1 VGTDRGLDRG
11 NSYDM
16 GNDILM
22 DETLTQLGTEPVSAA
37 APAGASVRYEPEF
50 EQLQEEIAKLES
62 VDAVPVNWG
71 EVVET
76 GSRLLSQQ
84 SKDLLVACY
93 VCHGLYDRKGYA
105 GLANGLTII
114 SGMIDTYWDTLF
126 PELKRQRARVAAL
139 EWLVDRLG
147 RPVSE
152 RKPKP
157 AERDAIAA
165 SRELLEQLDEVL
177 KEKLGGQGVAWGELY
192 RPVRDYDADFA
203 REAAKQEQ
211 AKAAAQREAEQK
223 EAAVATAPDGTV
235 APAQVS
241 SPQEITSDQDVDKSL
256 RSCQETL
263 KKVATYQRGKNL
275 ADPESYRLL
284 RMATWM
290 SVGLPPAQNNVTQM
304 RQVPAE
310 RLEFLKQQVESGNH
324 VLLINEVESSIANAP
339 FWLDAHRL
347 TAMALDALGH
357 VDAQQA
363 VTAEL
368 AVFLRR
374 LPRLLD
380 YQFMG
385 GLPFADDLTRLW
397 IESDVLAG
405 GDTSSASA
413 PGESGNSPWVEASGT
428 ARKLATKGKFREG
441 IMLFQNGRRQAGS
454 RRERFMWDLQ
464 QARFCQEAGYVDVAI
479 PQLESLDE
487 EADHFHLEEWEP
499 ALSLQIA
506 ALLLVC
512 YTKTEGKTELSA
524 DRAAR
529 LDRMR
534 SRVSRLD
541 AAAAL
546 DLITKTK

>member
-1 VGTDRGLDRG
+1 
-11 NSYDM
+11 M

-347 TAMALDALGH
+347 TAMALEALGH

-363 VTAEL
+363 VIAEL

>member
-1 VGTDRGLDRG
+1 MGTDRGLDSG
-11 NSYDM
+11 NSYNM

-22 DETLTQLGTEPVSAA
+22 DEALTQLGTEAVSAA

-76 GSRLLSQQ
+76 GSRLLSQK
-84 SKDLLVACY
+84 SKDLLIACY
-93 VCHGLYDRKGYA
+93 VCHGLYERNGYA
-105 GLANGLTII
+105 GLANGLAIL

-126 PELKRQRARVAAL
+126 PELKRQRARVAAM
-139 EWLVDRLG
+139 EWLVERLG

-192 RPVRDYDADFA
+192 RPVRDYDADFV

-211 AKAAAQREAEQK
+211 AKAKAEQQQK
-223 EAAVATAPDGTV
+223 TESATTATQGDTV
-235 APAQVS
+235 TPAQVS
-241 SPQEITSDQDVDKSL
+241 APREIASDQDVDKSL
-256 RSCQETL
+256 RSCQDVL

-275 ADPESYRLL
+275 ADPDPYRLL
-284 RMATWM
+284 RVATWM

-347 TAMALDALGH
+347 TAMALEALGH
-357 VDAQQA
+357 VDARQA
-363 VTAEL
+363 VIAEL

-374 LPRLLD
+374 LPKLLD

-413 PGESGNSPWVEASGT
+413 PGGSGNSPWVEVSGE

-454 RRERFMWDLQ
+454 RRERFMWDLH
-464 QARFCQEAGYVDVAI
+464 QARFCQEAGYVDVAM

-487 EADHFHLEEWEP
+487 EAEHFHLEEWEP

-512 YTKTEGKTELSA
+512 YTKTEGKTALSA

-541 AAAAL
+541 AVAAL

>member
-1 VGTDRGLDRG
+1 
-11 NSYDM
+11 
-16 GNDILM
+16 M
-22 DETLTQLGTEPVSAA
+22 DEALAQLGTDPVSTA
-37 APAGASVRYEPEF
+37 APAGSSVRYEPEF

-62 VDAVPVNWG
+62 VDAVPVNWR
-71 EVVET
+71 EVVEI
-76 GSRLLSQQ
+76 GSQLLSQK

-93 VCHGLYDRKGYA
+93 VCHGLYDRNGYA

-114 SGMIDTYWDTLF
+114 NGMIDTYWDTLF
-126 PELKRQRARVAAL
+126 PELKRQRARVAAM
-139 EWLVDRLG
+139 EWLVERLG
-147 RPVSE
+147 VRVTE

-177 KEKLGGQGVAWGELY
+177 KEKLGEQAVAWGELY

-211 AKAAAQREAEQK
+211 AKAKAEAAQQQKAEVASTATQGG
-223 EAAVATAPDGTV
+223 AVTPV
-235 APAQVS
+235 QVS
-241 SPQEITSDQDVDKSL
+241 SPQEISSDQDVNKSL
-256 RSCQETL
+256 RSCQDIL
-263 KKVATYQRGKNL
+263 RKVATFQRGKNI
-275 ADPESYRLL
+275 ADPVPYRLL

-290 SVGLPPAQNNVTQM
+290 SAVLPPAQDNMSQM
-304 RQVPAE
+304 PPLAAE
-310 RLEFLKQQVESGNH
+310 RLAFLKQQAESGNH
-324 VLLINEVESSIANAP
+324 VLLINEVESSVANAP

-347 TAMALDALGH
+347 TAMALEALGH

-363 VTAEL
+363 VINEL
-368 AVFLRR
+368 AGFLRR
-374 LPRLLD
+374 LPKLLD
-380 YQFMG
+380 YRFMG
-385 GLPFADDLTRLW
+385 GQPFADDLTRLW

-405 GDTSSASA
+405 GETSSASA
-413 PGESGNSPWVEASGT
+413 PGDSGNSPWVEVSGK
-428 ARKLATKGKFREG
+428 ARQLATKGKFRDG
-441 IMLFQNGRRQAGS
+441 VTLFQEGRRQAGS

-479 PQLESLDE
+479 PQLESLDD
-487 EADHFHLEEWEP
+487 EAEHFHLEEWEP

-512 YTKTEGKTELSA
+512 YTKTEGTTELSA
-524 DRAAR
+524 DRSAR
-529 LDRMR
+529 LERMR

-541 AAAAL
+541 AATAL

>member
-1 VGTDRGLDRG
+1 
-11 NSYDM
+11 
-16 GNDILM
+16 M
-22 DETLTQLGTEPVSAA
+22 DETLAQLGTEPVSADT
-37 APAGASVRYEPEF
+37 PAGASVRYEPEF

-62 VDAVPVNWG
+62 VDAVPVNWN
-71 EVVET
+71 EVVDIGT
-76 GSRLLSQQ
+76 RLLGQK

-93 VCHGLYDRKGYA
+93 VCHGLYDRNGYA

-114 SGMIDTYWDTLF
+114 SGMIATYWDTLF
-126 PELKRQRARVAAL
+126 PELKRQRARVAAM
-139 EWLVDRLG
+139 EWLVERLG
-147 RPVSE
+147 VRVPE

-157 AERDAIAA
+157 AERDAVAA
-165 SRELLEQLDEVL
+165 CRELLEQLDEVL
-177 KEKLGGQGVAWGELY
+177 KEKLGEQAVAWGELY
-192 RPVRDYDADFA
+192 RPLREYDADFA

-211 AKAAAQREAEQK
+211 AKAKAEAAQQQEAE
-223 EAAVATAPDGTV
+223 VASTATQGGTV
-235 APAQVS
+235 TPVQVS
-241 SPQEITSDQDVDKSL
+241 SSQEIASDQDVDKSL
-256 RSCQETL
+256 RSCQEIL

-275 ADPESYRLL
+275 ADPEPYRFL

-290 SVGLPPAQNNVTQM
+290 SVGLPPAQNNMTQM
-304 RQVPAE
+304 RPIPDE

-347 TAMALDALGH
+347 TAVALEALGH
-357 VDAQQA
+357 VDARQA
-363 VTAEL
+363 VIAEL

-374 LPRLLD
+374 LPKLMD

-385 GLPFADDLTRLW
+385 GQPFADDLTRLW

-405 GDTSSASA
+405 SETSSASA
-413 PGESGNSPWVEASGT
+413 PGGSGNSLWVEVSRE
-428 ARKLATKGKFREG
+428 ARQLATKGKFREG
-441 IMLFQNGRRQAGS
+441 VTLFQNGRRQAGS

-464 QARFCQEAGYVDVAI
+464 QARFCQEAGYVEVAI
-479 PQLESLDE
+479 PQLESLDK
-487 EADHFHLEEWEP
+487 EAEHFHLEDWEP
-499 ALSLQIA
+499 DLSLQIA

-524 DRAAR
+524 DRAV
-529 LDRMR
+529 LLERMR

-546 DLITKTK
+546 DLITKAK